1 MEEDMISWIVRLLMI
16 AAGAVTGWVVAEDAP
31 NFGIIQ
37 VMVALL
43 LLTLI
48 VGVLAFW
55 PSNWTARLNGFQRSR

>member
-1 MEEDMISWIVRLLMI
+1 MTSWIVRLLMI

-43 LLTLI
+43 PLTLI

-55 PSNWTARLNGFQRSR
+55 LSNRMARLDGLQRSR

>member
-1 MEEDMISWIVRLLMI
+1 MI

>member
-1 MEEDMISWIVRLLMI
+1 MISWIVRLLMI

-48 VGVLAFW
+48 VAVLAFW
-55 PSNWTARLNGFQRSR
+55 PSNWAARLNRVQRSR

>member
-1 MEEDMISWIVRLLMI
+1 MISWTVRLLMI
-16 AAGAVTGWVVAEDAP
+16 AAGAVTGWVFAEDAP

-55 PSNWTARLNGFQRSR
+55 PSNWTARLNRLPRAR